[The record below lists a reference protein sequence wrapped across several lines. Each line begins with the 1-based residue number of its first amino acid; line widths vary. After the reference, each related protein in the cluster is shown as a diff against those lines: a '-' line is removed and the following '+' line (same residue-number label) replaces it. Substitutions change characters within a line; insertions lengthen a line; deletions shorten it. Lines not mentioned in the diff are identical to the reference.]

1 MIPTTDTPIDPRP
14 VDEGTILD
22 EVVGILVEVIG
33 EDFLLDVEVT
43 ADTSFNDDLAV
54 ESIEFVALAERLR
67 EHYGDRVDFVAF
79 VGELELE
86 EIVTMTVGQ
95 LVTHIQ
101 SCLSDQNGADHG

>member
-1 MIPTTDTPIDPRP
+1 MIRTTDTPRD
-14 VDEGTILD
+14 GATILD

-33 EDFLLDVEVT
+33 EDFLLDVEVS
-43 ADTSFNDDLAV
+43 AETSFNDDLAV

-79 VGELELE
+79 VSELELE

-101 SCLSDQNGADHG
+101 SCLSDENGADHG